1 MWRVKWKWCISIET
15 IRDAHNNHSYHR
27 AYLST
32 DVWHLCVRICK
43 KIGKIFTCFL
53 FVLLGGLVLAYQSSP
68 SCYLC
73 FIIGLCLGIF
83 AQKHMSIL
91 PIKSQYESIHFPQ
104 LQSEPHSMLSISSDG
119 GLNWN
124 SFTRHFLWC
133 EIRRLNVGV
142 CNVQIIYTLSVTYL
156 QLP

>member
-1 MWRVKWKWCISIET
+1 MICWLASESDECDKDHQPINNVKSEVKVM
-15 IRDAHNNHSYHR
+15 HFHR
-27 AYLST
+27 NYQRCSQQQTTTVTTAYLST
-32 DVWHLCVRICK
+32 DVWHLCVRGEGAWICQK
-43 KIGKIFTCFL
+43 FGKIFTCFL
-53 FVLLGGLVLAYQSSP
+53 FVLLGGLALAYQSSP

-119 GLNWN
+119 GLN
-124 SFTRHFLWC
+124 
-133 EIRRLNVGV
+133 
-142 CNVQIIYTLSVTYL
+142 
-156 QLP
+156 